1 MTHGACMGQCHG
13 AHVNFNNFKLKDRRD
28 RDRRADESLSRSGPL
43 LLAGFYYP
51 GFFIFF
57 K

>member
-1 MTHGACMGQCHG
+1 MAHGACMG
-13 AHVNFNNFKLKDRRD
+13 HVNFNNFKCIKLKDRRD

>member
-1 MTHGACMGQCHG
+1 MAQHGACMG
-13 AHVNFNNFKLKDRRD
+13 HVNFNNFKLKDRRD